1 MAGVPFRGF
10 RRKGYLNMTNKREL
24 EGKAL
29 PFCEE
34 AEELSYEEFLWESG
48 DDLHEDGPEY
58 QSVTEDP
65 AEPAA
70 AELAAPGSQGIARV
84 PDAMVKAPAQTKSA
98 GAPAA
103 SPDRITC
110 TLKEHYGVLSHDAN
124 GWCKE
129 LNLVSWNGGMDKF
142 DIRSWDH
149 LHQKKTRGIT
159 LRTEEVENLYR
170 ILDGLYGAEHDAA
183 GSMS

>member
-1 MAGVPFRGF
+1 MKWKKMEVEKRPSGVCAMAGVPFRGF

-84 PDAMVKAPAQTKSA
+84 PDAMVKAPSDKIGGRA
-98 GAPAA
+98 GSISRP
-103 SPDRITC
+103 
-110 TLKEHYGVLSHDAN
+110 H
-124 GWCKE
+124 
-129 LNLVSWNGGMDKF
+129 
-142 DIRSWDH
+142 H
-149 LHQKKTRGIT
+149 LHAEGT
-159 LRTEEVENLYR
+159 LRRAFPRCQRLVQRTES
-170 ILDGLYGAEHDAA
+170 GLLERRYG
-183 GSMS
+183 